1 MQRSVGDAQQR
12 NRNLSIL
19 RLRVADRLLVRL
31 RSGRLDVDLA
41 AGGPREWSRLH
52 AMRAEQLESLPFRSE
67 LADNWDRV
75 LRIATGKVKGSRNA
89 RAVLR
94 TDQIAQAEPQIS
106 QLTALLRELRPVPP
120 SGVAAAY
127 VLLTDGTGPVY
138 NPASETDLSTAVT
151 NAIALLNSPSPLS

>member
-1 MQRSVGDAQQR
+1 
-12 NRNLSIL
+12 
-19 RLRVADRLLVRL
+19 
-31 RSGRLDVDLA
+31 
-41 AGGPREWSRLH
+41 
-52 AMRAEQLESLPFRSE
+52 MRAEQLESLPFRAE

>member
-52 AMRAEQLESLPFRSE
+52 AMRAEQLESLPFRAE

-75 LRIATGKVKGSRNA
+75 LGIATGQVKGSRNA

-94 TDQIAQAEPQIS
+94 TDQIAKAEQQIS
-106 QLTALLRELRPVPP
+106 QLTALLRELRPVP
-120 SGVAAAY
+120 
-127 VLLTDGTGPVY
+127 
-138 NPASETDLSTAVT
+138 
-151 NAIALLNSPSPLS
+151 